1 MKRRNLFTSSLL
13 LKLMG
18 LLFTFVLLSAFTA
31 PEKPEDGIYDPNHY
45 LTEKT
50 RNQIIETNQKN
61 SQKDKKLQMG
71 VYIVDSLDGETIE
84 SVANET
90 ARDWKIGFS
99 GDNNGTLIVIAVK
112 DHKSRIETSNQVA
125 TKITDYQTHQILSK
139 ARPFFQKEDYNGGV
153 LSIVDNL
160 NDYFYTTLPF
170 TSKDSSESQSYQNK
184 SNNRK
189 SENPRKKNSDDSFVV
204 LGILV
209 YIIII
214 IIGIIKG
221 GGRGGGS
228 SGGFWFSD
236 NSDSSWSDLGSDS
249 SDDSSSDWDGGGF
262 DGGGSSDDW

>member
-1 MKRRNLFTSSLL
+1 
-13 LKLMG
+13 MG
-18 LLFTFVLLSAFTA
+18 LLFAFVLLSAFTA

-84 SVANET
+84 SVANDT
-90 ARDWKIGFS
+90 ARAWKIGFS
-99 GDNNGTLIVIAVK
+99 GDNNGALIVIAVK

-139 ARPFFQKEDYNGGV
+139 ARPFFQKEDYNSGV
-153 LSIVDNL
+153 SSIVVDL
-160 NDYFYTTLPF
+160 STYYYTAIPF
-170 TSKDSSESQSYQNK
+170 TNQDSSGTQKYPTYRSKLNGKDSETS
-184 SNNRK
+184 RK
-189 SENPRKKNSDDSFVV
+189 KHSENAYVV
-204 LGILV
+204 LGLFG
-209 YIIII
+209 YIIAI
-214 IIGIIKG
+214 IIGTIKG
-221 GGRGGGS
+221 RSRRGGGGS

-236 NSDSSWSDLGSDS
+236 DSDSSWSDSGSDS
-249 SDDSSSDWDGGGF
+249 SYDSSSDWDGGGF